1 MAWPA
6 ASFASGWR
14 PPFAPETTTGV
25 CSRPSRAS
33 TWRRG
38 RSTRRR
44 PKARGRSSPAS
55 IWEPSSSRTS
65 AWVSPATPSEFS
77 SPSSGAPSSSLSS
90 AAGLPLPWGGGPLL
104 WAGSAAFS
112 PYFAYGAPASEV
124 VGPGTIRRHEAAFG
138 EAEGAAS
145 GAAVSAGV
153 VGASAGG
160 APAGEGELGAMKVPR
175 RLRQDLTEENLD
187 AIAAAVDAVE
197 SHTSGAGMV
206 HVVHNLLPLEK
217 PRARALRAF
226 FDLGVNRTRDRN
238 GVLLFVAMKKRLFEI
253 VAAEALHAQGAG

>member
-6 ASFASGWR
+6 ASFVIGWR
-14 PPFAPETTTGV
+14 PRFAPGTTPAG
-25 CSRPSRAS
+25 CSPPP
-33 TWRRG
+33 RG
-38 RSTRRR
+38 WTRRR
-44 PKARGRSSPAS
+44 GK
-55 IWEPSSSRTS
+55 RT
-65 AWVSPATPSEFS
+65 P
-77 SPSSGAPSSSLSS
+77 G
-90 AAGLPLPWGGGPLL
+90 GGGPLL
-104 WAGSAAFS
+104 WVGSSAFS
-112 PYFAYGAPASEV
+112 PYFSYGAPVSVV
-124 VGPGTIRRHEAAFG
+124 VGSGTIRRHEAAFE
-138 EAEGAAS
+138 EAEGAAAS
-145 GAAVSAGV
+145 GGAG
-153 VGASAGG
+153 SAGG
-160 APAGEGELGAMKVPR
+160 GGGWGGGAGGVVLGGGVGGRGGGAAPAGGGELGAMKVPR

-187 AIAAAVDAVE
+187 VIAAAVDAVE